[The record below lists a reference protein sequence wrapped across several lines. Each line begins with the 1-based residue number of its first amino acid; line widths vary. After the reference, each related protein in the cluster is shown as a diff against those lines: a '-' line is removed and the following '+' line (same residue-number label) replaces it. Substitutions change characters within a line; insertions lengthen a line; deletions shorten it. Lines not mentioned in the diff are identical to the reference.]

1 MNKKLETRTFLL
13 FLLLVSLTFILVLK
27 PFFGTIFWACAISII
42 FYPLHLR
49 LLGLLKGRAN
59 TSALLSL
66 LICMLA
72 VVLPA
77 IFLISSVVQEGAA
90 VYAKLQSGEIDPA
103 QYIEQLRTAF
113 PAFQQALERFDID
126 INSLKQN
133 ALDLGMSSGKLIAQ
147 NLLSAGQNTFIL
159 LLNICLMLYLTFF
172 LLRDGPQLLELLIR
186 ALPLGD
192 DRERLLFAKFGEVTR
207 ATIKG
212 NLVIAVVQGTLGG
225 IIFALLG
232 IPGALL
238 WGVVMAV
245 LSLIP
250 AVGPAIIWLP
260 VSLYLFATGEAVK
273 AIILIGFGAGV
284 IGLIDNILR
293 PILVGRDTKLPDY
306 IVLLS
311 TLGGLGLFGVNG
323 FVIGPLVAALF
334 IAFWGIFI
342 REIHILA
349 PDGLNDEEAMQVQ
362 TQVVDVPGEPLA
374 TGDASTQ
381 TSSTQDKPG

>member
-1 MNKKLETRTFLL
+1 MYKKLETRTFLF
-13 FLLLVSLTFILVLK
+13 FLLLVSIAFILVLK
-27 PFFGTIFWACAISII
+27 PFFGTIFWACAITII
-42 FYPLHLR
+42 FYPLQQR
-49 LLGLLKGRAN
+49 LQRLLKGRTN
-59 TSALLSL
+59 TAALITVLA
-66 LICMLA
+66 CMLI

-90 VYAKLQSGEIDPA
+90 VYDKLESGEINPG
-103 QYIEQLRTAF
+103 QYIEQIRTAF
-113 PAFQQALERFDID
+113 PSLQQTLSRFDID
-126 INSLKQN
+126 IDSLKKN
-133 ALDLGMSSGKLIAQ
+133 ALNLGMSSGKFIAQ
-147 NLLSAGQNTFIL
+147 NLLSVGQNTFML
-159 LLNICLMLYLTFF
+159 VLNICLMLYLSFF

-192 DRERLLFAKFGEVTR
+192 ARERLLFAKFGEVTR

-212 NLVIAVVQGTLGG
+212 NLVIAVVQGSLGG
-225 IIFALLG
+225 IIFGILG

-250 AVGPAIIWLP
+250 AVGPALIWLP
-260 VSLYLFATGEAVK
+260 VSLYLFAIDENTK

-293 PILVGRDTKLPDY
+293 PILVGRDTKIPDY

-323 FVIGPLVAALF
+323 FIIGPLVAALF
-334 IAFWGIFI
+334 MAFWGIFI

-349 PDGLNDEEAMQVQ
+349 PDAIDDINPDHTQ
-362 TQVVDVPGEPLA
+362 TAPVEPI
-374 TGDASTQ
+374 ASTEK
-381 TSSTQDKPG
+381 STPDNPG